1 MLPQSNAEISVRR
14 VEKMHGEEWMHSN
27 ENNNKIIMAE
37 IEVNENIDKKWLAH
51 LSHNIDISLKVK
63 RIIRP
68 NFISL

>member
-1 MLPQSNAEISVRR
+1 
-14 VEKMHGEEWMHSN
+14 MHGEEWMHSN